1 MMRPL
6 VVLADVI
13 PFLGTVIGAGTGLVA
28 LLVTAV
34 LAPIVVAV
42 TWLWYRPLVS
52 AGVLVLGFAIAYGV
66 RALAARRHARAA
78 PAPA

>member
-1 MMRPL
+1 MSANLRGLAAPL
-6 VVLADVI
+6 TKLTVFVVV
-13 PFLGTVIGAGTGLVA
+13 TV
-28 LLVTAV
+28 LVTAV